1 MTKQELHA
9 QYGPK
14 LVCPLPG
21 PKARAAVEA
30 DHRLISPSY
39 TRSYPLVAKRGRGVR
54 IEDADGNEFLDFAA
68 GIAVVST
75 GHCHPEVV
83 AAIQK
88 QAAELI
94 HISGTDFYN
103 ELLTDLA
110 ERLSAVAPMPGP
122 HRFFYG
128 NSGAEAIECA
138 LKLARYHTGRQQIIS
153 FFGAFHGRTMGALSL
168 TGSKPQQKRR
178 FSPLVPGVTHVRYPY
193 VYRGCTA
200 ARRKRKPSAWAAR
213 ATSRRNSSRPSCRRK
228 RWPRS
233 SSSLSRARA
242 DLCRRPTNFLRE
254 LRAICD
260 RHGILLVADEVQ
272 CGCGRTGKW
281 WAIEHSGV
289 EPDIVCMAKGIA
301 SGMPLGV
308 CMTRAEI
315 MDWAP
320 GSHASTFGGNPVSI
334 AAALATMDII
344 EREAIANAARVGE
357 FMLERVRGWKHSHRS
372 VGDVRGRGLMIGIEI
387 VKDKATREPAAELR
401 NRIETLAFER
411 GLMILGC
418 GETSLRLS
426 PAAHRQQGGSYG
438 GARHSG
444 RGADGGGEGI
454 RTERGCG
461 RRRPEL
467 RTVSAWIAGKMEPAQ
482 RVCRVAAASAAQS
495 VDCVQSV
502 D

>member
-1 MTKQELHA
+1 MTKQEMHS

-21 PKARAAVEA
+21 PKARAAVAA
-30 DHRLISPSY
+30 DDRLISPSY
-39 TRSYPLVAKRGRGVR
+39 TRSYPLVAKRGRGIRV
-54 IEDADGNEFLDFAA
+54 EDVDGNEFLDFAA
-68 GIAVVST
+68 GIAVTST

-103 ELLTDLA
+103 EPLTDLA

-128 NSGAEAIECA
+128 NSGAEAVECA
-138 LKLARYHTGRQQIIS
+138 LKIARYHTGRQQVIS

-178 FSPLVPGVTHVRYPY
+178 FSPLVPGVTHVRFPY
-193 VYRGCTA
+193 TYRGCTGGPQDEEAFALGCARFIEDKLFKTTLA
-200 ARRKRKPSAWAAR
+200 AEEVAAIFIEPIQGEGGYVI
-213 ATSRRNSSRPSCRRK
+213 AP
-228 RWPRS
+228 
-233 SSSLSRARA
+233 
-242 DLCRRPTNFLRE
+242 DNFLRE
-254 LRAICD
+254 LRAICN

-272 CGCGRTGKW
+272 SGAGRTGKW

-301 SGMPLGV
+301 SGMPLGI

-315 MDWAP
+315 MDWVP

-334 AAALATMDII
+334 AAALATMDIL
-344 EREAIANAARVGE
+344 EREAIANAGKIGA
-357 FMLERVRGWKHSHRS
+357 MMQERLRGWMQTHPL
-372 VGDVRGRGLMIGIEI
+372 VGDVRGRGLMIGIEL
-387 VKDKATREPAAELR
+387 VKDKATREPATALR
-401 NRIETLAFER
+401 NRVETLAFER

-418 GETSLRLS
+418 GETSLRLC
-426 PAAHRQQGGSYG
+426 PPLVVNEHEANVALDILEEALTEVEKEH
-438 GARHSG
+438 AC
-444 RGADGGGEGI
+444 AGE
-454 RTERGCG
+454 
-461 RRRPEL
+461 L
-467 RTVSAWIAGKMEPAQ
+467 
-482 RVCRVAAASAAQS
+482 AAASA
-495 VDCVQSV
+495 
-502 D
+502 